1 MTDTPQTD
9 AQKIRRRW
17 INLGEFVAVAGLFI
31 SGLAL
36 WNSWGGRGPDEK
48 TVIEKEAKP
57 IPLALKGR
65 IEDDGKLLV
74 LSPVESGHALDSL
87 TLTANGHELNAGS
100 DGRISAVEVENLL
113 AEKGERKGDGR
124 VSVKIA
130 ARYVELGNDRHGGG
144 RYVIAYRWVDGGL
157 FSGKSLRLTAFNR
170 G

>member
-1 MTDTPQTD
+1 MNDAPQTD

-17 INLGEFVAVAGLFI
+17 INLGEFVAVAGLII

-36 WNSWGGRGPDEK
+36 WNSWGGKDRDEK
-48 TVIEKEAKP
+48 AVIEQDAKP

-65 IEDDGKLLV
+65 VEDDGKLLV

-87 TLTANGHELNAGS
+87 TLTANGHEVSAGS
-100 DGRISAVEVENLL
+100 DGRISAAEVEILL
-113 AEKGERKGDGR
+113 SEKSERKGDGR
-124 VSVKIA
+124 VSVKVA
-130 ARYVELGNDRHGGG
+130 ARYVERGDDRRGGG

-157 FSGKSLRLTAFNR
+157 FSGKSLRMTAFNR